1 MKRTKG
7 SPDFILLVVLLVLLS
22 LGIIMVFSSS
32 LWYATLPPF
41 NNTFYFFRKQLIW
54 AIIGLAAMYA
64 FMNYDYWRLKRWA
77 NLLLI
82 AGLGLLAV
90 VLIPGVGV
98 TKLGAQRWLNLGPL
112 SFQPAEFVKLCLM
125 IFFAYGLSG
134 QLKKVK
140 NSFVGILPF
149 LFLAA
154 LSGGLILL
162 EPDLGTAV
170 TVVGTIF
177 IMLFAAG
184 AKISNLAFIGFLG
197 AGAVGGAILLEPYR
211 LRRFLAFMDPEK
223 DPQGTGWHILNS
235 LMSLGSGGLLGTGLG
250 RGHAKYLWVPER
262 HTDFIFAII
271 GEELGFIGACLVI
284 LLFIIL
290 IWRGFRAAV
299 TAPDSFGAL
308 LATGIISGIAVQAI
322 INIGVVTNS
331 LPITGITLPFI
342 SFGGSSLVFS
352 LASMGILLNIS
363 RFSVYK

>member
-1 MKRTKG
+1 MTRTKR
-7 SPDFILLVVLLVLLS
+7 SPDFILLLVLLILLS
-22 LGIIMVFSSS
+22 LGIVMVFSSS

-41 NNTFYFFRKQLIW
+41 NDTFYFLRKQLTW
-54 AIIGLAAMYA
+54 AVIGIVTMIA

-77 NLLLI
+77 GPLLI

-112 SFQPAEFVKLCLM
+112 SFQPAEFVKLCLV
-125 IFFAYGLSG
+125 IFIAYGLSG
-134 QLKKVK
+134 RLEKVK
-140 NSFVGILPF
+140 SSWLGMLPF

-184 AKISNLAFIGFLG
+184 ARIGNLALIGLLG
-197 AGAVGGAILLEPYR
+197 LGAVGAAILVEPYR
-211 LRRFLAFMDPEK
+211 LHRFLAFMDPEK
-223 DPQGTGWHILNS
+223 DPQGAGWHILNS
-235 LMSLGSGGLLGTGLG
+235 LMSLGSGGFLGTGLG

-271 GEELGFIGACLVI
+271 GEELGFIGASLVI
-284 LLFIIL
+284 FLFIIL

-308 LATGIISGIAVQAI
+308 LATGIISGIGVQVI
-322 INIGVVTNS
+322 INIGVVTSS

-342 SFGGSSLVFS
+342 SFGGNSLVFS